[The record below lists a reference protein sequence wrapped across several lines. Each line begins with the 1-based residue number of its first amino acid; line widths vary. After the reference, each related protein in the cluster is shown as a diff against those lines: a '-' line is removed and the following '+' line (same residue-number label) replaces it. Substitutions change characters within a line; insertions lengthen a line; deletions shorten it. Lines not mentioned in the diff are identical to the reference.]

1 MMTKNIFLLTLTLL
15 LSCQIF
21 AQKSNNE
28 NSEFYINVFINSSK
42 EVFVESQKT
51 NFSEVEKGIKKII
64 NAHPFKLDE
73 KIIYRIFADE
83 NLKLGYIIDVN
94 QQMNKAYNGNIK
106 TQRFL
111 LNSVELNID
120 GKNWFE
126 SKKIKELKGN

>member
-1 MMTKNIFLLTLTLL
+1 MTKNIFLLTLTLL

-94 QQMNKAYNGNIK
+94 QQMNKAFDENIK

-111 LNSVELNID
+111 LNTVELNID

>member
-1 MMTKNIFLLTLTLL
+1 MTKNIFLLTLSLL

-21 AQKSNNE
+21 AQKGNNE

-94 QQMNKAYNGNIK
+94 QQMNKAYNENIQ

-111 LNSVELNID
+111 LNTVELNID

>member
-1 MMTKNIFLLTLTLL
+1 MTKNIFLLTLSLL

-94 QQMNKAYNGNIK
+94 QQMNKAYNENIQ

-111 LNSVELNID
+111 LNTVELNID